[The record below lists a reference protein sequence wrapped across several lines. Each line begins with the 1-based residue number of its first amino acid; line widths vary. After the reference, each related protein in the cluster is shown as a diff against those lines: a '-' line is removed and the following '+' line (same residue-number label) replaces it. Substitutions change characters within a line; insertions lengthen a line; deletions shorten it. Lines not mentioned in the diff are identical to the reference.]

1 MKILYNIF
9 LTSMQFWVSKKMIFK
24 RMFFTYYGLD
34 FMNENGWQ
42 GQTML
47 TYRNC
52 TECIVGTV
60 GENCEW
66 RPS

>member
-1 MKILYNIF
+1 MKIWYNIF
-9 LTSMQFWVSKKMIFK
+9 LTLMQFGVLKKMIFK
-24 RMFFTYYGLD
+24 RDVFKHYALD
-34 FMNENGWQ
+34 FMNENEWQ
-42 GQTML
+42 TLL